1 MQIWEG
7 DLNLQNQIHCEYML
21 SLGNLGLSM
30 SADDP
35 HLKSK
40 AVQYLEE
47 VEQLDVNHLGIYA
60 LRTLIDLF

>member
-1 MQIWEG
+1 
-7 DLNLQNQIHCEYML
+7 ML